1 MQTVYVPLFEAT
13 ISETQTR
20 TLEDSGLSSP

>member
-1 MQTVYVPLFEAT
+1 MQTVYVPLIEVT

-20 TLEDSGLSSP
+20 TLEDSGLLSA